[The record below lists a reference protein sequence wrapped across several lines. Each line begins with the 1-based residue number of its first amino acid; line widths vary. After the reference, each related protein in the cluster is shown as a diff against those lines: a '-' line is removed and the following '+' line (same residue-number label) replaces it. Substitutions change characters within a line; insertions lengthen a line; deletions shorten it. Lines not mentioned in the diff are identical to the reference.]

1 MSDLSEVV
9 GEGGEVD
16 QTEANFNI
24 ISNIIANVTRFITE
38 SNAMINEVVSIHE
51 PKNKYMLKIND
62 SSHVD
67 CCKCDT
73 NSKLAFAMGAIS
85 N

>member
-38 SNAMINEVVSIHE
+38 SNVMINEVVSIHK
-51 PKNKYMLKIND
+51 PKNKHMLKIND
-62 SSHVD
+62 SSH
-67 CCKCDT
+67 CR
-73 NSKLAFAMGAIS
+73 LLQM
-85 N
+85 